1 MRSSPNLLTS
11 LIAFPAAYGDG
22 VEGGHG
28 EWADIVRRVDGRG
41 GRPLCGG
48 GEERLRGRSS
58 IAGGRSH
65 LRDVGLSRHGL
76 CVNAAVAA
84 PVNVKALRN
93 GRLQSGGSFE

>member
-28 EWADIVRRVDGRG
+28 EWADIVRRVDGS
-41 GRPLCGG
+41 GRLRGG